1 MAAGEL
7 DIVMEE
13 AAATLGYHISK
24 EEQKKAV
31 QAFVEGKDVFV
42 SLLPLIF
49 DQRREA
55 VERRSIVMI
64 VSAAVHSCNFAFVP
78 GMP

>member
-13 AAATLGYHISK
+13 AAATLGYHILK

-42 SLLPLIF
+42 SLPTEYGKSLLPL
-49 DQRREA
+49 
-55 VERRSIVMI
+55 
-64 VSAAVHSCNFAFVP
+64 
-78 GMP
+78 